1 MGESLKEDLSLLV
14 DDRLEVSNAR
24 RVYHDMESDRAAAVR
39 EYREETGVEI
49 ERGPHVWDRELRFG
63 FAGKVYDQSGH
74 IVAGN
79 PKVFEALV
87 EARAPHVPN
96 ELQD

>member
-1 MGESLKEDLSLLV
+1 MSALMCIRPTSRSASLIAAKTGRSGQPVQKAGGRVGTLS
-14 DDRLEVSNAR
+14 
-24 RVYHDMESDRAAAVR
+24 
-39 EYREETGVEI
+39 
-49 ERGPHVWDRELRFG
+49 
-63 FAGKVYDQSGH
+63 GKVYDQSGH

-87 EARAPHVPN
+87 EALAPHVPN